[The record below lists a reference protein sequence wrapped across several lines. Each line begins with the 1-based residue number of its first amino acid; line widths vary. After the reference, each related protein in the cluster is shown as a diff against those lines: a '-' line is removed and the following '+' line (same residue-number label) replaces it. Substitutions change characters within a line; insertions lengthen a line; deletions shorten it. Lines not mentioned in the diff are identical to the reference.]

1 MPEPGT
7 FLVFA
12 LTALALVLMP
22 GPNVIYIV
30 TRGVDQGRRAG
41 LASALG
47 VETATLVHVAAA
59 AAGVSALLAS
69 SAAAFEVVKYAGA
82 AYLAYLGVRT
92 LLSGDGLG
100 SGDSPPP
107 ARLGRVY
114 TEGFVVNLLNPKVA
128 LFFLAFLPQF
138 VDREGGSAAPQILAL
153 GAVLFAIGLV
163 SALLQGRTLDLLLLG
178 EENAAALGVDIDET
192 SIVNARQN
200 ADTNQI
206 GEELILG
213 VGSVPEILDGKFP
226 FRTAPL
232 VVANILA
239 PVIVR
244 LFDAGLAQLMETG
257 GALILSGILQ
267 EQAQSVIDA
276 AQAKGLGVRE
286 QRQIGDWV
294 ALTVS

>member
-12 LTALALVLMP
+12 LSALALVLMP

-30 TRGVDQGRRAG
+30 MRGVDQGRRAG

-69 SAAAFEVVKYAGA
+69 SAAAFEVAGYAGA

-92 LLSGDGLG
+92 LLSDDGVG
-100 SGDSPPP
+100 SGASPPP

-138 VDREGGSAAPQILAL
+138 VDPEAGSAAPQILAL
-153 GAVLFAIGLV
+153 GAVLFAIGLTSDV
-163 SALLQGRTLDLLLLG
+163 VYALGAGSVGAWLRGRPALMRRRRWVTGGVYLAL
-178 EENAAALGVDIDET
+178 AAVAAL
-192 SIVNARQN
+192 
-200 ADTNQI
+200 
-206 GEELILG
+206 
-213 VGSVPEILDGKFP
+213 
-226 FRTAPL
+226 
-232 VVANILA
+232 
-239 PVIVR
+239 
-244 LFDAGLAQLMETG
+244 AGGRRRPA
-257 GALILSGILQ
+257 
-267 EQAQSVIDA
+267 
-276 AQAKGLGVRE
+276 
-286 QRQIGDWV
+286 
-294 ALTVS
+294 